1 MVGRGRPSHAADR
14 SPTGRAALGLDHG
27 AVHVWLGDV
36 RELGAAIA
44 PIGWLSD
51 DEWRRA
57 ARFRHDVHRTRFV
70 VRRAVV
76 RRILASYVGGDG
88 SKLIIQPD
96 HFGKPHLRPE
106 VLHFN
111 TSHSRDLVAIAIA
124 AAPVGVDVERIDEQ
138 FDVDLV
144 VDQLSAAERAV
155 VLAHD
160 GRRRSQTFTRC
171 WTAKEACLKACGVGL
186 SGDLRSFDV
195 SSALE
200 AGSCVRVD
208 GVAGVARPLT
218 LSCHMGEGA
227 FALAVASD
235 EPCRR
240 VIRQATAV
248 LTRNRSLA
256 ATRQAG

>member
-1 MVGRGRPSHAADR
+1 
-14 SPTGRAALGLDHG
+14 
-27 AVHVWLGDV
+27 VHVWLGDL
-36 RELGAAIA
+36 REVGDAIA
-44 PIGWLSD
+44 PIGGLSD

-76 RRILASYVGGDG
+76 RHVLACYVGRDA
-88 SKLIIQPD
+88 SELIIQPD
-96 HFGKPHLRPE
+96 GFGKPHLRPE

-111 TSHSRDLVAIAIA
+111 TSHSGDLVAIAVA
-124 AAPVGVDVERIDEQ
+124 AAPVGVDVEQIDEH

-160 GRRRSQTFTRC
+160 GRRRSQIFARC
-171 WTAKEACLKACGVGL
+171 WTAKEACLKARGVGL

-200 AGSCVRVD
+200 AGSCVLVD
-208 GVAGVARPLT
+208 GVDDVAGAARPLT
-218 LSCHMGEGA
+218 LSCHMGQGA

-240 VIRQATAV
+240 VIGQAIAV
-248 LTRNRSLA
+248 LAGNGPLA